1 MKLSLGISVA
11 VHVAVLA
18 AAVFFFSA
26 VPKMRL
32 PEAVY
37 SVKLLRPIVG
47 AQQGAAAREA
57 PKEEPKVEAPRE
69 KPKPKPKP
77 EEKIPV
83 PKKPDAKPAENAKSE
98 APAPPAERPMDVG
111 VGAEDGVGVAVD
123 AAAFP
128 FSYYLAAIER
138 KVSENWF
145 SAVSEGTA
153 GLACVVFFRLQ
164 RNGGIAD
171 ARIETPS
178 GNAHFDRAALAA
190 VKSSAPF
197 PPLPR
202 AYPAPELGIHFTFV
216 QKD

>member
-11 VHVAVLA
+11 VHLAVLA
-18 AAVFFFSA
+18 AVVFFLSA
-26 VPKMRL
+26 APSMRL

-37 SVKLLRPIVG
+37 SVKLLRPVVG
-47 AQQGAAAREA
+47 ARQGAEARGAPKEA
-57 PKEEPKVEAPRE
+57 PKPEAPRE
-69 KPKPKPKP
+69 KPKPKPAP

-83 PKKPDAKPAENAKSE
+83 PKKPDTKPAEAAKSE
-98 APAPPAERPMDVG
+98 TPAPKTEQPMDVG

-145 SAVSEGTA
+145 SAVSEGAA
-153 GLACVVFFRLQ
+153 GLTCVVFFRLQ

-171 ARIETPS
+171 ARIETGS
-178 GNAHFDRAALAA
+178 GNAYFDRAALAA
-190 VKSSAPF
+190 VKGSAPF

-216 QKD
+216 QRD